1 LKDIGDLFYE
11 DEQANVH
18 ASQQHEARGKSP
30 SYHRTDSSAS
40 IEPPAHSSADLSQTR
55 YPYYPVASLDAH
67 FSPTDPM
74 LYSEPRQQA
83 DSSTHAYLNF
93 FTASPKTSGGP
104 CPGLFFTDFDEQN
117 PLYQFLEA
125 ENYDMDQT

>member
-1 LKDIGDLFYE
+1 LKDIRNLFYE

-18 ASQQHEARGKSP
+18 AAQQRGAHGKSP
-30 SYHRTDSSAS
+30 SYDRTDSSAPT
-40 IEPPAHSSADLSQTR
+40 EPPAHSSADLSKTR
-55 YPYYPVASLDAH
+55 YPYYPMASLDAH

-83 DSSTHAYLNF
+83 DSSAHAYLNF
-93 FTASPKTSGGP
+93 FTTSSNASRVPF
-104 CPGLFFTDFDEQN
+104 PGLFFTDFDEQN

-125 ENYDMDQT
+125 EDYDMDQT